1 MSVPFHPVR
10 YAASRPWAK
19 RVAHLFEHGGK
30 TAVADCDA
38 LLRRTLQAAPGGV
51 GMGATRQEAE
61 GLLAQAYGH
70 FVRHGRQLLLCDAAL
85 GAALAATHPP
95 KALPATPTLPLA
107 ACFIALPDNCG
118 AYVHSDEEGA
128 WQVLMLAAGFAQ
140 GNSGWWQ
147 QNAEVLALTLRGGD
161 SLQLPDIPAVQ
172 PWRAAL
178 LSLFNHLALLAQP
191 RCLLTAASS
200 PAEQAEALR
209 RGKLP
214 VRRLSWEGD
223 LVQSEAFDKEGY
235 WRRQTTGA
243 AERLVWVPPR

>member
-38 LLRRTLQAAPGGV
+38 LLRRTLQAAPGGT
-51 GMGATRQEAE
+51 GQDATRQEAE

-70 FVRHGRQLLLCDAAL
+70 FVRHGRQLLQCDAAL
-85 GAALAATHPP
+85 AAALAATHPP

-107 ACFIALPDNCG
+107 ACFIALPDGCG
-118 AYVHSDEEGA
+118 AYVRTDEEGA
-128 WQVLMLAAGFAQ
+128 WQVLVLAAGFAQ
-140 GNSGWWQ
+140 GHSAWWQ

-161 SLQLPDIPAVQ
+161 SLQLPDVPAVL

-178 LSLFNHLALLAQP
+178 LSLFNHLAFLTQP
-191 RCLLTAASS
+191 RCQLSAVTS
-200 PAEQAEALR
+200 PAEQAAALR
-209 RGKLP
+209 SGELP
-214 VRRLSWEGD
+214 VRRLSWQGD
-223 LVQSEAFDKEGY
+223 GGQCETYGKEGY
-235 WRRQTTGA
+235 WRRQA
-243 AERLVWVPPR
+243 AGNSERLVWVPPR

>member
-1 MSVPFHPVR
+1 M
-10 YAASRPWAK
+10 
-19 RVAHLFEHGGK
+19 
-30 TAVADCDA
+30 
-38 LLRRTLQAAPGGV
+38 
-51 GMGATRQEAE
+51 
-61 GLLAQAYGH
+61 LAQAYGH
-70 FVRHGRQLLLCDAAL
+70 FVRHGRQLLRCDAAL

-95 KALPATPTLPLA
+95 KALPAAPTLALA
-107 ACFIALPDNCG
+107 ACFIALPDGSG

-161 SLQLPDIPAVQ
+161 SLQLPDTPAVQ

-178 LSLFNHLALLAQP
+178 LSLFNHLVLLTQP
-191 RCLLTAASS
+191 RCLLAAASS

-209 RGKLP
+209 RGELP
-214 VRRLSWEGD
+214 VRRLSWEGG
-223 LVQSEAFDKEGY
+223 LASPAAFGKEGY
-235 WRRQTTGA
+235 WRRQASGA

>member
-38 LLRRTLQAAPGGV
+38 LLRRTLQAAPGGA
-51 GMGATRQEAE
+51 GQDAARQEAE

-85 GAALAATHPP
+85 DAALAATHPP
-95 KALPATPTLPLA
+95 KALPPAPTLPLA
-107 ACFIALPDNCG
+107 ACFIALPDGCG
-118 AYVHSDEEGA
+118 AYVRRDEEGA

-140 GNSGWWQ
+140 GNSAWWQ

-178 LSLFNHLALLAQP
+178 LSLFNHLALLTQP
-191 RCLLTAASS
+191 RCQLAAAIS
-200 PAEQAEALR
+200 PAEQTAALR
-209 RGKLP
+209 RGELP
-214 VRRLSWEGD
+214 ARRLSWGGE
-223 LVQSEAFDKEGY
+223 LAQSEAYGKEGY
-235 WRRQTTGA
+235 WRRQAAGG

>member
-1 MSVPFHPVR
+1 MPVPFHPVR

-51 GMGATRQEAE
+51 GQDAPRQEAE

-70 FVRHGRQLLLCDAAL
+70 FVRHGRQLLQCEATLD
-85 GAALAATHPP
+85 AALAATHPP
-95 KALPATPTLPLA
+95 KSLPSAPTLPLA
-107 ACFIALPDNCG
+107 ACFIALPDGCG
-118 AYVHSDEEGA
+118 AHVHADGEGT

-140 GNSGWWQ
+140 ENSAWWQ
-147 QNAEVLALTLRGGD
+147 QSAEVLALTLRGGD

-178 LSLFNHLALLAQP
+178 LSLFNHLALLTQP
-191 RCLLTAASS
+191 RCQLAAAIS
-200 PAEQAEALR
+200 PVEQADALR
-209 RGKLP
+209 RGELP
-214 VRRLSWEGD
+214 VRLLSWGGE
-223 LVQSEAFDKEGY
+223 LSQSEAYGKEGY
-235 WRRQTTGA
+235 WRRQATAGT
-243 AERLVWVPPR
+243 ERLVWVPPR

>member
-1 MSVPFHPVR
+1 VTVSFHPVR

-19 RVAHLFEHGGK
+19 RVAHLFEHGGNS
-30 TAVADCDA
+30 AVADCDA

-51 GMGATRQEAE
+51 GLDTTRQEAE

-70 FVRHGRQLLLCDAAL
+70 FVRHGRQLLRCDAAL

-95 KALPATPTLPLA
+95 KALPATPTLALA
-107 ACFIALPDNCG
+107 ACFIALPDGSG
-118 AYVHSDEEGA
+118 AYVHRDEEGA
-128 WQVLMLAAGFAQ
+128 WQVLTLAAGFAQ
-140 GNSGWWQ
+140 GNSAWWQ

-178 LSLFNHLALLAQP
+178 LSLFNHLALLTQP
-191 RCLLTAASS
+191 RCQLAAASS

-209 RGKLP
+209 RGELP
-214 VRRLSWEGD
+214 VRRLSWEGG
-223 LVQSEAFDKEGY
+223 LESPATFGKEGY
-235 WRRQTTGA
+235 WRRQASGA